1 VLGLF
6 GLSRW
11 DALQGMAEV
20 RPRLAAFTAEMAGDV
35 PRKDQRARASCF
47 ARR

>member
-1 VLGLF
+1 MLGPF

-11 DALQGMAEV
+11 DALQGIAEV
-20 RPRLAAFTAEMAGDV
+20 RPRLAAFTAEMAGDL
-35 PRKDQRARASCF
+35 PRKDKRARGELF